1 MPNNSI
7 GNNIKRTIG
16 KRIKEHSE
24 HAPLNLTSNSV
35 PVKIGTRTAKYYER
49 GLMPTAHK
57 LLYDALR
64 EALNGADEG
73 EVNMEEILH
82 SLEMYRSSALRIM
95 DILQHYGYIE
105 REPRVRCTWIHILK

>member
-7 GNNIKRTIG
+7 GNNMKRTMG

-24 HAPLNLTSNSV
+24 HAPLHISSNST
-35 PVKIGTRTAKYYER
+35 PVEVGTRTAKYYER
-49 GLMPTAHK
+49 GVMPTAHK

-73 EVNMEEILH
+73 EINMREVLRP
-82 SLEMYRSSALRIM
+82 LDMYRSSALRIM
-95 DILQHYGYIE
+95 AILQHYGYIE
-105 REPRVRCTWIHILK
+105 REPRVRCTWIRILK

>member
-1 MPNNSI
+1 MPNNII

-24 HAPLNLTSNSV
+24 HAPLNLTANSA
-35 PVKIGTRTAKYYER
+35 PMEIGTQTAKYYER

-64 EALNGADEG
+64 EALNGTDEG
-73 EVNMEEILH
+73 EVNMKEILH
-82 SLEMYRSSALRIM
+82 SINMYRSSALRIM

-105 REPRVRCTWIHILK
+105 REPRVRCTWIRILK